1 MNEVEILKENYD
13 RMSYLE
19 KSQYLSNLAG
29 YINMQLKTVVNE
41 NDAYDFIKENIDEL
55 VNILSIYKND
65 IELSKYIHRNIAEV
79 MEIAPMILT
88 YDVRLSM
95 LITILNELESDI
107 IKELPENIKLAKLF
121 NKIAGN
127 SEKIASIIGVTSSD
141 FNNIIQ
147 KMGEH
152 TDEIAKTIEF
162 SKIFK

>member
-1 MNEVEILKENYD
+1 MNKIGNYNE
-13 RMSYLE
+13 MSYLE
-19 KSQYLSNLAG
+19 KLQYLSSSAG

-41 NDAYDFIKENIDEL
+41 YYAHDFIKENIDKL

-65 IELSKYIHRNIAEV
+65 IELNKYIHRNIAEI
-79 MEIAPMILT
+79 MEIIPMILT
-88 YDVRLSM
+88 YEVRLSM
-95 LITILNELESDI
+95 LITILDEIESDI

-121 NKIAGN
+121 NKIADN
-127 SEKIASIIGVTSSD
+127 SEKIASIIGVPSSE

-162 SKIFK
+162 SKTFR